1 MTDDILTPDAALIL
15 AKRLIE
21 EDKPA
26 AAMETYRGILAEYPR
41 HRKALKELKN
51 LEKTIPSQSNGGNLQ
66 ADMEKLMQ
74 LYTTKKLDQAMTH
87 AKHLCRRYPDQPM
100 PFNILGVIHA
110 SRGNN
115 DEAVQNYAQALSIA
129 PEYLDAHNNL
139 GAALHALGN
148 HEAAIRCY
156 QKVISINPRDA
167 DAFFNQGNSFMSLG
181 RYLQAV
187 QCYQLSIE
195 FRPLYAAAHYSLGTA
210 LKDLGQPEQALES
223 FKNTVKIDPTLVN
236 AHLRIG
242 NLLREMNL
250 YDAAIAALNA
260 GLALNPDSQEIKHF
274 LNEAQNHDDN

>member
-1 MTDDILTPDAALIL
+1 
-15 AKRLIE
+15 
-21 EDKPA
+21 
-26 AAMETYRGILAEYPR
+26 
-41 HRKALKELKN
+41 
-51 LEKTIPSQSNGGNLQ
+51 
-66 ADMEKLMQ
+66 
-74 LYTTKKLDQAMTH
+74 
-87 AKHLCRRYPDQPM
+87 
-100 PFNILGVIHA
+100 
-110 SRGNN
+110 
-115 DEAVQNYAQALSIA
+115 
-129 PEYLDAHNNL
+129 
-139 GAALHALGN
+139 
-148 HEAAIRCY
+148 
-156 QKVISINPRDA
+156 
-167 DAFFNQGNSFMSLG
+167 MSLG